1 MHFEYSTHAEQ
12 KFKERGISKS
22 EVEEVL
28 KSPEDV
34 FLDIETGNLVAVGK
48 RRSKEGHK
56 LIIVYLPGKRI
67 KVVTV
72 IDTSRMEIIDRREER
87 RRWVKI
93 R

>member
-1 MHFEYSTHAEQ
+1 MNIEYSEHAEQ
-12 KFKERGISKS
+12 KFRERRISKF

-48 RRSKEGHK
+48 RSSKEGHR
-56 LIIVYLPGKRI
+56 LIIVYSPGKRI

-72 IDTSRMEIIDRREER
+72 IDTTRSEIIERREER

>member
-1 MHFEYSTHAEQ
+1 MHFEYSVHAEH
-12 KFKERGISKS
+12 KFKERRISKS
-22 EVEEVL
+22 DVEEVL
-28 KSPEDV
+28 KGPEDV

-48 RRSKEGHK
+48 SRSKKGHK
-56 LIIVYLPGKRI
+56 LIIVYSPGKRI

-72 IDTSRMEIIDRREER
+72 IDTSRMEIIERREER

>member
-1 MHFEYSTHAEQ
+1 MHFEYSVHAEQ

-48 RRSKEGHK
+48 RRPKEGHK